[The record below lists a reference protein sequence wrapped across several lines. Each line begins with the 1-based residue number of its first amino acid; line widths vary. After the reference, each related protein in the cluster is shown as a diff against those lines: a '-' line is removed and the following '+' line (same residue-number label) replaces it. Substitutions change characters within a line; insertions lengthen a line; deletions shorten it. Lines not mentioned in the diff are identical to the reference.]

1 MMRRRVSTCLIA
13 SLLALSAWHS
23 VLAQAEIQV
32 VNEEP
37 VFTFNESIHFS
48 AALQTDQPVTR
59 VLVIVGPTGRPEEDR
74 VLPATLDETG
84 RITARLDLSDHPFQ
98 AFATLDYR
106 YQITFGDGE
115 IYTTSPYKFR
125 YLDNRYDWQT
135 LESPP
140 FRVHWFQG
148 DVSFAQEVVNAAHAG
163 ERRLP
168 EILEVYLPDE
178 VDIYVYASAAELQV
192 ALQSSNSTWVAG
204 HANPELNVVLVSL
217 PQGPEQQLEIERQ
230 IPHELMHVALYYTD
244 AHTYKNLPAWLN
256 EGLASLAELYPSPEY
271 QAILENA
278 FTAGN
283 LLPMSSICQAFP
295 AESSQRLLAYAQSA
309 SFTSFLFEQFGTA
322 GFNRLRAAL
331 ANNLGCREAVE
342 NALGA
347 SLENLE
353 GKWRRETFTG
363 EAWQEAFAELL
374 PWLVLAL
381 VILVGPLIMVF
392 SIARRPARME
402 L

>member
-1 MMRRRVSTCLIA
+1 MRYRVLTCMI
-13 SLLALSAWHS
+13 SIFLALFAWHS
-23 VLAQAEIQV
+23 ALAQGEIQV

-37 VFTFNESIHFS
+37 VYTFNESILFS
-48 AALQTDQPVTR
+48 ATLQADRPVTR
-59 VLVIVGPTGRPEEDR
+59 VLVVVGPTGRPEEDLF
-74 VLPATLDETG
+74 LPATLDEAG
-84 RITARLDLSDHPFQ
+84 RISARLDLIDHPFQ

-106 YQITFGDGE
+106 YQITLGDGE
-115 IYTTSPYKFR
+115 IFTTAAYKLQ
-125 YLDNRYDWQT
+125 YLDNRFDWQT

-148 DVSFAQEVVNAAHAG
+148 DVTFAQGVLNVAHAG

-178 VDIYVYASAAELQV
+178 LDIYVYASAADLQA
-192 ALQSSNSTWVAG
+192 ALHSPNPTWVAG
-204 HANPELNVVLVSL
+204 HADPELNVILVSL
-217 PQGPEQQLEIERQ
+217 PPGPEQQLEIERQ

-244 AHTYKNLPAWLN
+244 ARTYENLPTWLN

-278 FTAGN
+278 FTSGD
-283 LLPMSSICQAFP
+283 LLPMASICEAFP
-295 AESSQRLLAYAQSA
+295 TEPGQRLLAYAQSA

-322 GFNRLRAAL
+322 GFNRLRAVL
-331 ANNLGCREAVE
+331 ANNLGCRAAVE

-353 GKWRRETFTG
+353 GKWMRETFTG
-363 EAWQEAFAELL
+363 EAWQEALAELL
-374 PWLVLAL
+374 PWLVLAGVVL
-381 VILVGPLIMVF
+381 IGPLIMAF
-392 SIARRPARME
+392 GIARRPARME
-402 L
+402 S